1 MSRSRR
7 LTSLFVAVVGVAA
20 LLLVT
25 SRWVGRAG
33 GPAAGDDDG
42 PARGGV
48 PEPAQAGASSSS
60 FTAPD
65 LSFYKTLGAERAS
78 PGSTTLDAARDR
90 TAPLEAGPR
99 GAAAVYV
106 VQVIATR
113 DAAQARRVR
122 DRLAARGLPA
132 VVSEGRAGAQPIYRV
147 RVGRYSDRPA
157 AEAVIRRLRGERGL
171 SPWIL
176 REAR

>member
-7 LTSLFVAVVGVAA
+7 LTSLFVAVLGVAA

-33 GPAAGDDDG
+33 GPPAGDDDG
-42 PARGGV
+42 AGPGGV
-48 PEPAQAGASSSS
+48 RAPAQAGASSSY
-60 FTAPD
+60 TAPD
-65 LSFYKTLGAERAS
+65 LSFYRTLGAERAS
-78 PGSTTLDAARDR
+78 PGSAALDAARDR
-90 TAPLEAGPR
+90 AAPVEAGPR
-99 GAAAVYV
+99 GGAVYV

>member
-25 SRWVGRAG
+25 SRWVGRRGA
-33 GPAAGDDDG
+33 PPAGDDIG
-42 PARGGV
+42 PAPGGV
-48 PEPAQAGASSSS
+48 PEPAQAGASSSY
-60 FTAPD
+60 TAPD
-65 LSFYKTLGAERAS
+65 LSFYRMLGAERAS
-78 PGSTTLDAARDR
+78 PGSAALDTTRDR
-90 TAPLEAGPR
+90 AAQVEAGPR

-113 DAAQARRVR
+113 DAAQARRIR
-122 DRLAARGLPA
+122 DRLASRGLPA

-147 RVGRYSDRPA
+147 RVGRYRDRPA

-176 REAR
+176 REAL